1 MINLI
6 PTEEKRQ
13 IRAARANS
21 ILVRYTFVLLMAGA
35 FLGLV
40 LAGSYFLLTLTK
52 SSSEALIEANDTKAD
67 AYSNTQNQITA
78 LTSNLTEAQAVFE
91 QQLSYSKTLSNI
103 GASLPAGVVLEKIA
117 LTPESFTGTPT
128 TLKVYARDNQST
140 VTLRETFSTS
150 PYFSNVNLD
159 SVSETGG
166 IDGYPVTAS
175 LTVTLNR
182 IVAQ

>member
-6 PTEEKRQ
+6 PLEEKRQ
-13 IRAARANS
+13 IQAARANS
-21 ILVRYTFVLLMAGA
+21 VLVRYTFVLLIAGA

-52 SSSEALIEANDTKAD
+52 TSSEALIEANDSKAS
-67 AYSNTQNQITA
+67 AYSTTQNQITA
-78 LTSNLTEAQAVFE
+78 LTGNLTEARTILN
-91 QQLSYSKTLSNI
+91 QQLSYSKALSNI
-103 GASLPAGVVLEKIA
+103 GTSLPPGVVLEEVS
-117 LTPESFTGTPT
+117 LTPQSFETTPT
-128 TLKVYARDNQST
+128 TLKVFAKDNQAT
-140 VTLRETFSTS
+140 VTLQSTLASS

-166 IDGYPVTAS
+166 IDGYPVSAS

-182 IVAQ
+182 IIAQ